1 MNKKL
6 SPEYEEFH
14 NHVFGDTRYFIYN
27 GLTEEVCTNLKGAE
41 RQKAEELVLRAINK
55 KMDDERPIRAAG
67 HFELQAAIPVLEKHL
82 SDRSKKMNPGIR
94 AAIIWTLLRIKN
106 EKKRVPALIDMTI
119 HGSRKIAGLVREDAI
134 ELLACF
140 PGEPGVV
147 DALCQA
153 FLEESISVCTY
164 AAYVLRKIFI
174 NDRSI
179 RQLLDDHRYLSSRS
193 KRESIVEQIRLRSK
207 G

>member
-14 NHVFGDTRYFIYN
+14 NHVFGDSRYFIYN
-27 GLTEEVCTNLKGAE
+27 GLSEEICTSLKGAE

-55 KMDDERPIRAAG
+55 KMDDERPIRAVG
-67 HFELQAAIPVLEKHL
+67 HFELQTAIPVLEKHL
-82 SDRSKKMNPGIR
+82 SDRRKKMNPDIR
-94 AAIIWTLLRIKN
+94 AAIIWALLRIKN
-106 EKKRVPALIDMTI
+106 EKEHVPALIDMTI
-119 HGSRKIAGLVREDAI
+119 NGSRKIAGLAREDAI

-153 FLEESISVCTY
+153 FLEESFSVCTS

-174 NDRSI
+174 NDQSI
-179 RQLLDDHRYLSSRS
+179 RQLFDHPRYISSRS
-193 KRESIVEQIRLRSK
+193 VREGIVEQIRLRSR